1 MKKATLITAA
11 ALMLG
16 SVLFTSCKK
25 DFTCVCSIDGQ
36 DDVEWAIPKTTKA
49 LAKTACETSDQYSG
63 WDCKLK

>member
-25 DFTCVCSIDGQ
+25 DYTCVCTLDGQ
-36 DDVEWAIPKTTKA
+36 TTESVLPKTTKA

-63 WDCKLK
+63 WECKLK

>member
-25 DFTCVCSIDGQ
+25 DFTCVCTSDDGQ
-36 DDVEWAIPKTTKA
+36 TSESVFPKTTKA
-49 LAKTACETSDQYSG
+49 LAKTACETSTQYAG